1 MRKDRHPAYHL
12 ALVGVMAALVY
23 VVTMFRFPLLG
34 SKVHFANAMCL
45 LAGLLLGGGYGGA
58 AAGLGSAL
66 YDLLAGGYDPLQAL
80 ITFVSKFAMAWVCAV
95 WRLTAGGQRR
105 AGKGLCSLL
114 PGFGCLY
121 CTVHAQKL
129 CVQVICGTGACG
141 YPGRGTPGET
151 DSRAAQ
157 WRGGRAGYAP
167 AGTGHVPG
175 PTPRRGTGK
184 ISCGWL
190 LGSAVYSSS
199 RKIPRRRRYIFQKR
213 KALPYPVHPGRE
225 GLFAYGMQETDGLYS
240 HISRV
245 WA

>member
-95 WRLTAGGQRR
+95 VAGSRREGKGGLVRDYAACFLGSVAYIALYMLKSYVYKSFVEPVPADTLGKLIPALLNGAVAVLVTPLLARAMFPALRR
-105 AGKGLCSLL
+105 AGVLEK
-114 PGFGCLY
+114 
-121 CTVHAQKL
+121 
-129 CVQVICGTGACG
+129 
-141 YPGRGTPGET
+141 
-151 DSRAAQ
+151 
-157 WRGGRAGYAP
+157 
-167 AGTGHVPG
+167 
-175 PTPRRGTGK
+175 
-184 ISCGWL
+184 
-190 LGSAVYSSS
+190 
-199 RKIPRRRRYIFQKR
+199 
-213 KALPYPVHPGRE
+213 
-225 GLFAYGMQETDGLYS
+225 
-240 HISRV
+240 
-245 WA
+245 